1 MGEPVRVV
9 VFDIGGVLIPITP
22 WADSHTAC
30 GLAPE
35 QLPPL
40 DDFLPRLSQL
50 NAAFDRG
57 DLDEAE
63 FEAAVLHAAG
73 GRYKPHEVW
82 AVHAGICRPHFPGVH
97 EIFDDLHAA
106 GLETGILSNTNARH
120 WLRLAG
126 IADEGAE
133 YPVIRRAT
141 HLHASF
147 LFRCSKPERAIYDA
161 FAAAANADPAAIL
174 FFDDL
179 QRNVEGAREAGWR
192 AERIDPTAPVA
203 AQIRGWL
210 GHHEVLGEGHC
221 LWPSANNQPLLNEL
235 R

>member
-1 MGEPVRVV
+1 MSEAVRVV

-22 WADSHTAC
+22 WAESHAAC
-30 GLAPE
+30 GLAAE

-50 NAAFDRG
+50 NAAFDRS

-63 FEAAVLHAAG
+63 FEAAVIQAAG
-73 GRYKPHEVW
+73 GRYQPHDVW
-82 AVHAGICRPHFPGVH
+82 AVHAGICQPHFPGVH
-97 EIFDDLHAA
+97 EIFDDLHSA

-126 IADEGAE
+126 IADDGAE

-147 LFRCSKPERAIYDA
+147 LFRCSKPERAIYEA
-161 FAAAANADPAAIL
+161 FAAAANAEPATIL

-179 QRNVEGAREAGWR
+179 ERNVLGARDAGWQ
-192 AERIDPTAPVA
+192 AERIDPTSPVA
-203 AQIRGWL
+203 RQIRRWL
-210 GHHEVLGEGHC
+210 WHHGVLADSE
-221 LWPSANNQPLLNEL
+221 S
-235 R
+235 